1 MPEGTQMRSMPNNT
15 SVVQIAAMTFRTSL
29 RLKSWLPEVTNGEK
43 PVVLA
48 GRQLPLQ
55 VGATLPGPPRVLCVG
70 PGEWLV
76 VSYPRQ
82 ALELREDIDPDL
94 SRQGVVL
101 VDLTHGLAGL
111 DVRGSAAR
119 EVLSKGSGLD
129 FHPRS
134 FPVDRCARTRLAQI
148 PVVIDCLDAPPRFEL
163 YVARSYFKY
172 LQSWVFDAACEFEN
186 A

>member
-1 MPEGTQMRSMPNNT
+1 MPEGTQMSSVPNKT
-15 SVVQIAAMTFRTSL
+15 SVVQITTMTFRTSL
-29 RLKSWLPEVTNGEK
+29 RLKSWLPQHTNGVK

-55 VGATLPGPPRVLCVG
+55 VGATLPASPRVLCVG

-76 VSYPRQ
+76 VSYARQ
-82 ALELREDIDPDL
+82 ALELREDIEPAL
-94 SRQGVVL
+94 SRQGLVL
-101 VDLTHGLAGL
+101 VDLTHGLSGL

-148 PVVIDCLDAPPRFEL
+148 PVVIDCLDASPRFEL
-163 YVARSYFKY
+163 YVARSYFQY
-172 LQSWVFDAACEFEN
+172 LHSWIFDAASEFEN

>member
-1 MPEGTQMRSMPNNT
+1 LRSVPNNT
-15 SVVQIAAMTFRTSL
+15 PVVQIAALTFRTSL

-76 VSYPRQ
+76 VAYPRQ
-82 ALELREDIDPDL
+82 ALELREDIEPDL
-94 SRQGVVL
+94 SRQGLVV

-119 EVLSKGSGLD
+119 DVLSKGSGLD

-163 YVARSYFKY
+163 NVARSYFQY
-172 LQSWVFDAACEFEN
+172 LHSWVFDAACEFEN